1 MPIPL
6 GQALEHFIRKSR
18 MRNDLRSLQV
28 GEVWEKVVGKTI
40 SAYTDKVQ
48 LVNQTLFISTSVAP
62 LKTELLYQKQRIIE
76 RVNEEMGENLVS
88 DVVIQ

>member
-1 MPIPL
+1 MAISL

-18 MRNDLRSLQV
+18 MRNDLRSIQV

-40 SAYTDKVQ
+40 SAYTEKVQ
-48 LVNQTLFISTSVAP
+48 LVNHTLFITTRVAP
-62 LKTELLYQKQRIIE
+62 LRTELLYQKQRIME

>member
-1 MPIPL
+1 MATPL

-18 MRNDLRSLQV
+18 MRNDLRSIQV
-28 GEVWEKVVGKTI
+28 SEVWEKVVGKTI
-40 SAYTDKVQ
+40 AAYTDRIQ

-62 LKTELLYQKQRIIE
+62 LKSELLYQRQLIVE
-76 RVNEEMGENLVS
+76 RVNEEMGETLVT

>member
-1 MPIPL
+1 
-6 GQALEHFIRKSR
+6 
-18 MRNDLRSLQV
+18 MRNDLRSIQV

-40 SAYTDKVQ
+40 SAYTEKVQ
-48 LVNQTLFISTSVAP
+48 LVNHTLFITTQMAP
-62 LKTELLYQKQRIIE
+62 LRTELLYQKQRIME